1 MNAVDRDLDEDSQDS
16 VDHLIVSLRAYVTRA
31 PTKAKKSK
39 GEEKPGQRPAGKKQF
54 PPRIPPSDWVL
65 VFDCETRTTPDQ
77 RLRFG
82 AYQFRNK
89 GRLFERGAFYEP
101 EVLSAKDLTV
111 LSKVLAEELE
121 TSDGERV
128 RLLTRAQFVD
138 QVLYGSGRDVGAQI
152 VGFNLP
158 FDISRLAIDHDSAR
172 RSMRG
177 GFTFKLS
184 EKEGRANVV
193 VKHLSQKA
201 ALIRFA
207 GEKPEKA
214 EDETEET
221 DPDTPHESEV
231 PADPDRGY
239 FVDLKTLAA
248 ALTGGSHSLASL
260 SALLDV
266 PTKKTE
272 SDEHGGPLTPDYVR
286 YGLRDVQTTWEC
298 FDALAQRFAT
308 FGLNETGCYDLYSEA
323 SIGKAYLKTMKIARW
338 RDLQPNF
345 PPQMIGQILSAYFGG
360 RAEVHIRRQIV
371 PVIHCDFLSMYPT
384 VCTLMG
390 LWNFVRARGVIYR
403 EDTER
408 VRALIETPREE
419 LAELLRHK
427 PVWSGLTALV
437 QVAPNRDLFPVRAKY
452 PDAETAN
459 IGLNE
464 LSSDDPFWFTF
475 ADVLAAKV
483 LTGRT
488 PTILKAIRFEP
499 KGKQA
504 GLKPVVVAG
513 ETIDPTTQDFYR
525 QLIIHRNKLKA
536 EAKLATGAKKAAL
549 ESDQQAIKILANATS
564 YGIFVE
570 LNVEDYKTAKTMIA
584 NGAEGQ
590 PFKFRSKSFE
600 KPGQYFHPLLGT
612 LITGAARLMLAL
624 AERRVQEEGLDWA
637 FCDTDSIAIANVG
650 DLPLEQFK
658 AKALRVHGWFEDLNP
673 YGERRSILQLEKVN
687 FPPGRDGDLAALD
700 PPLCFAVSA
709 KRYVLFNRKDG
720 QPIIRK
726 ASGHGLGHLLAP
738 YDEPPKQ
745 RRGRVKRIGVPLWQ
759 EDLWKEVIRAAE
771 SETPD
776 QARFLDMKGFDAP
789 AASPYAA
796 TTPELLRWFKSYN
809 EQQKSGERI
818 FPFGFLLSLQAKSRP
833 QMAKDE
839 PEALSDGLWRRR
851 DPRPAAPYFNRATEA
866 AEHAFDRERGSE
878 VPASWLKSHGRS
890 LVRYHLHP
898 ESKFRG
904 GDYDQHGALR
914 RRHVIAFAV
923 QAIGKESDD
932 IEENEFIGEDAG
944 PAEHPMAFSS
954 SAKVAAF
961 VAETQ
966 QSLGTSDR
974 ELLGRAKVSPHSLKR
989 LRAGK
994 RVGDDLLHRL
1004 ATAAERLRLEHG
1016 PALAEREKWLHIAR
1030 ELMVTVGGRNKLAAV
1045 LGVDGS
1051 YLGRVVGE
1059 KKPMTAEM
1067 IERLKAHCGWPAPHD
1082 RN

>member
-1 MNAVDRDLDEDSQDS
+1 
-16 VDHLIVSLRAYVTRA
+16 
-31 PTKAKKSK
+31 
-39 GEEKPGQRPAGKKQF
+39 
-54 PPRIPPSDWVL
+54 
-65 VFDCETRTTPDQ
+65 
-77 RLRFG
+77 
-82 AYQFRNK
+82 
-89 GRLFERGAFYEP
+89 
-101 EVLSAKDLTV
+101 LTV
-111 LSKVLAEELE
+111 LSKVMVEESE

-128 RLLTRAQFVD
+128 RLLTRDQFVD

-184 EKEGRANVV
+184 EKEGRANAA

-201 ALIRFA
+201 ALIRFT
-207 GEKPEKA
+207 GEKPEKV
-214 EDETEET
+214 EDEAEET
-221 DPDTPHESEV
+221 DPDAPHESEV

-239 FVDLKTLAA
+239 FVDVKTLAA
-248 ALTGGSHSLASL
+248 ALTSGSHSLASL

-266 PTKKTE
+266 PTKKIASE
-272 SDEHGGPLTPDYVR
+272 EHGGPLTPEYVR

-298 FDALAQRFAT
+298 FDALAQRFAS
-308 FGLNETGCYDLYSEA
+308 FGLDETGPYDLYSEA
-323 SIGKAYLKTMKIARW
+323 SLGKAYLKTMKIARW

-345 PPQMIGQILSAYFGG
+345 PPQIIGQILSAYYGG

-390 LWNFVRARGVIYR
+390 LWNFVRARGVLFR

-419 LAELLRHK
+419 LAEQLRQK
-427 PVWSGLTALV
+427 PIWSELTALV

-452 PDAETAN
+452 PDTKTAN

-464 LSSDDPFWFTF
+464 LSSDDPIWFTL

-488 PTILKAIRFEP
+488 PTILQAVRFDP

-536 EAKLATGAKKAAL
+536 EAKSATGATKAAL

-570 LNVEDYKTAKTMIA
+570 LNVEDYKTAKAMIA

-590 PFKFRSKSFE
+590 PFKFRSKRFE

-612 LITGAARLMLAL
+612 MITGAARLMLGL
-624 AERRVQEEGLDWA
+624 AERRVQDEGLDWA

-650 DLPLEQFK
+650 DLPLEKFK
-658 AKALRVHGWFEDLNP
+658 AKALGVHEWFEDLNP

-687 FPPGRDGDLAALD
+687 FPPGQDGNLAALD
-700 PPLCFAVSA
+700 PPLCFSVSA

-738 YDEPPKQ
+738 YDEPPAE
-745 RRGRVKRIGVPLWQ
+745 RRERIKRVGVPLWQ

-776 QARFLDMKGFDAP
+776 QTRFLDMKGFDAP

-796 TTPELLRWFKSYN
+796 TKPELLRWFKSY
-809 EQQKSGERI
+809 Q
-818 FPFGFLLSLQAKSRP
+818 
-833 QMAKDE
+833 
-839 PEALSDGLWRRR
+839 
-851 DPRPAAPYFNRATEA
+851 RATET
-866 AEHAFDRERGSE
+866 G
-878 VPASWLKSHGRS
+878 
-890 LVRYHLHP
+890 
-898 ESKFRG
+898 
-904 GDYDQHGALR
+904 
-914 RRHVIAFAV
+914 
-923 QAIGKESDD
+923 
-932 IEENEFIGEDAG
+932 
-944 PAEHPMAFSS
+944 
-954 SAKVAAF
+954 
-961 VAETQ
+961 
-966 QSLGTSDR
+966 
-974 ELLGRAKVSPHSLKR
+974 
-989 LRAGK
+989 
-994 RVGDDLLHRL
+994 
-1004 ATAAERLRLEHG
+1004 
-1016 PALAEREKWLHIAR
+1016 
-1030 ELMVTVGGRNKLAAV
+1030 
-1045 LGVDGS
+1045 
-1051 YLGRVVGE
+1051 
-1059 KKPMTAEM
+1059 
-1067 IERLKAHCGWPAPHD
+1067 
-1082 RN
+1082 

>member
-1 MNAVDRDLDEDSQDS
+1 MNTVDRDPDDDGRDS

-31 PTKAKKSK
+31 PTRAKKNK
-39 GEEKPGQRPAGKKQF
+39 GEGKSSQRPAGKKQF
-54 PPRIPPSDWVL
+54 PPRIPPSEWIL

-82 AYQFRNK
+82 AYQLRNK

-101 EVLSAKDLTV
+101 EVLSVEDLTL
-111 LSKVLAEELE
+111 LSQVVAEESE

-128 RLLTRAQFVD
+128 RLLTREQFVD
-138 QVLYGSGRDVGAQI
+138 EILYGSGRDVGAQI

-158 FDISRLAIDHDSAR
+158 FDISRLAIDHASAR

-177 GFTFKLS
+177 GFSFKLS
-184 EKEGRANVV
+184 EKEGRANVAI
-193 VKHLSQKA
+193 KHLSQKA
-201 ALIRFA
+201 ALIRFT
-207 GEKPEKA
+207 GEKPEEA
-214 EDETEET
+214 EDEAAEI
-221 DPDTPHESEV
+221 DPDAFHESEL

-239 FVDLKTLAA
+239 FVDVKTFAA
-248 ALTGGSHSLASL
+248 ALTSSSHSLASL
-260 SALLDV
+260 SELLDV

-272 SDEHGGPLTPDYVR
+272 SEEHGGPLTPDYVR

-298 FDALAQRFAT
+298 FDALARRLAS
-308 FGLNETGCYDLYSEA
+308 FGLDETGPYDLYSEA
-323 SIGKAYLKTMKIARW
+323 SLGKAYLKTMKIARW
-338 RDLQPNF
+338 RELQPGF
-345 PPQMIGQILSAYFGG
+345 PPQMMGQILSAYYGG

-390 LWNFVRARGVIYR
+390 LWDFVRARGVIYR

-408 VRALIETPREE
+408 VQALIETPREE
-419 LAELLRHK
+419 LAEQLRHK
-427 PVWSGLTALV
+427 PIWSELTTLV
-437 QVAPNRDLFPVRAKY
+437 QVAPNRDLFPIRAKY
-452 PDAETAN
+452 PDAATAN

-464 LSSDDPFWFTF
+464 LSSDDPFWFTL

-488 PTILKAIRFEP
+488 PTILKAIRFDP

-504 GLKPVVVAG
+504 GLKPVVVTG

-536 EAKLATGAKKAAL
+536 EAKSATGATKSAL

-590 PFKFRSKSFE
+590 AFKFRSKSFE

-624 AERRVQEEGLDWA
+624 AERQVEVQGLDWA
-637 FCDTDSIAIANVG
+637 FCDTDSIAIANAG
-650 DLPLEQFK
+650 GLPFEEFR
-658 AKALRVHGWFEDLNP
+658 AKALRVHEWFEDLNP
-673 YGERRSILQLEKVN
+673 YGDRRSILQLEKVN
-687 FPPGRDGDLAALD
+687 FPIGKEGELATLD

-738 YDEPPKQ
+738 YDEPPTE
-745 RRGRVKRIGVPLWQ
+745 RRERIKRIGVPLWQ

-771 SETPD
+771 SDTPD

-796 TTPELLRWFKSYN
+796 TTPELLRWFNSYN
-809 EQQKSGERI
+809 GQQEPGERI

-839 PEALSDGLWRRR
+839 PEALSDELWRRR
-851 DPRPAAPYFNRATEA
+851 EPRPAAPYFKRATEA
-866 AEHAFDRERGSE
+866 AEHAFDRERRSQI
-878 VPASWLKSHGRS
+878 PASWLKSQGRS

-904 GDYDQHGALR
+904 GDYDQRGALR
-914 RRHVIAFAV
+914 RRHVIAFAM

-944 PAEHPMAFSS
+944 PTEHPIASTS

-961 VAETQ
+961 VAEMQ
-966 QSLGTSDR
+966 KSLGTSDR

-989 LRAGK
+989 LRTGNTK
-994 RVGDDLLHRL
+994 GHS
-1004 ATAAERLRLEHG
+1004 G
-1016 PALAEREKWLHIAR
+1016 
-1030 ELMVTVGGRNKLAAV
+1030 
-1045 LGVDGS
+1045 
-1051 YLGRVVGE
+1051 
-1059 KKPMTAEM
+1059 
-1067 IERLKAHCGWPAPHD
+1067 
-1082 RN
+1082 